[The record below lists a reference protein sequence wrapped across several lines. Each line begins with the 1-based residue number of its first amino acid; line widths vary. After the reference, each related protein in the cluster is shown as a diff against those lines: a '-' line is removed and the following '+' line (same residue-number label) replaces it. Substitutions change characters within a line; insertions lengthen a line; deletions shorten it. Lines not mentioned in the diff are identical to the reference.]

1 MKRWRRETSSM
12 MKKEEFPT
20 FLNQRPAIVFGRT
33 GRELI
38 IITIGL
44 TVGYLVWQN
53 ISPSLTGSP
62 PLTAAIRL
70 LIAAL
75 FVAGALV
82 VAFIKV
88 ATRPL
93 EEWAIVWVFY
103 LLIPKVFIYMP
114 TEVIVLPGMQDQ
126 EEERE
131 EIQGRRDDDDDDERR

>member
-1 MKRWRRETSSM
+1 

-44 TVGYLVWQN
+44 SLGYLAWLN
-53 ISPSLTGSP
+53 ISSSLTSSP
-62 PLTAAIRL
+62 ALTAAIKL
-70 LIAAL
+70 FVAAL

-82 VAFIKV
+82 VAFIKI

-93 EEWAIVWVFY
+93 EEWALVWVFY

-114 TEVIVLPGMQDQ
+114 TEVIVLPGIQDK
-126 EEERE
+126 EEEQE
-131 EIQGRRDDDDDDERR
+131 KVQGRRDDDDDER